1 MIDNNTHFNNNNIG
15 KYLKFDDIQLETYN
29 NEKDNSFNFNYYSNK
44 CLPKALLDN
53 GKIVEYWS
61 CHSTRLK
68 VYDNQPDKFVYL
80 GIGHIYEI
88 AGVKQKIHPDIKY
101 HFWGKLF

>member
-29 NEKDNSFNFNYYSNK
+29 NEKNNFYSFDNYSNK
-44 CLPKALLDN
+44 FLLKALLDN
-53 GKIVEYWS
+53 GKIVEYWA
-61 CHSTRLK
+61 CHSTRLE

-80 GIGHIYEI
+80 GSGHIYEV
-88 AGVKQKIHPDIKY
+88 AGVKQQIYPDDKY